1 MAQVIDK
8 SGKSVREIETP
19 AAFSGDVKTSMV
31 YRAVFRELANMRS
44 GTHKTKKRD
53 EVRGG
58 GKKPWKQKGTGRAR
72 QGSIRSPQWA
82 HGGVVFGPQPRSYVQ
97 SLNKKERRAA
107 MINALS
113 DKFQSGGIT
122 LLDTASYDIVGT
134 KAFATLLFGSPK
146 DAKTGVRTLVVFAEN
161 EADTIGE
168 QIARAG
174 GNLQRVSITHT
185 GSLDIKDVIGF
196 PRLVLTTAANDAL
209 TARFTKEAK
218 K

>member
-8 SGKSVREIETP
+8 SGKAVRESETP
-19 AAFSGDVKTSMV
+19 AIFSGDVKTSMV

-107 MINALS
+107 MISALS

-122 LLDTASYDIVGT
+122 LLDTTDIAFGGT
-134 KAFATLLFGSPK
+134 KAFATLMFGSPK
-146 DAKTGVRTLVVFAEN
+146 EAKTGVRTLVVFAEN

-174 GNLQRVSITHT
+174 GNLQRITITHT

-196 PRLVLTTAANDAL
+196 PRVVLTTAANDAL

>member
-107 MINALS
+107 MISALS